1 MKFLFQLCLLA
12 VFCSQL
18 SAVVVFDHTTGGTFP
33 GSNAESTTPNT
44 RFAKPFTVSQQVT
57 LTSFQIWAQRI
68 FGGNGSFTMEI
79 RNDSGGNPGTLL
91 GSGTAS
97 AGDSSSNIT
106 VNFASGPT
114 LNLSTT
120 YWAVWYANSGAHVF
134 WLHSHTTT
142 EGSRKSTNGG
152 SSWSATAGNEAR
164 RLALIVN
171 GNPSG
176 SVVTSINR
184 SSSSPT
190 NSASVS
196 FTVSFDVS
204 VSGVATGNFTV
215 STTGGITGASV
226 TGVSGSGSSRTVTV
240 STGSGNGT
248 VRLDMANSTGVTPN
262 VTNLP
267 FTSGQSYDID
277 KTAPTVTGIT
287 RSGSSPTNSASV
299 SFSVQ
304 FSESVTGVDTGDFT
318 VTTTGTISGTSVT
331 GVSGSGTSRT
341 VTVNT
346 GSGDGTIRLDVPA
359 AATILDNAG
368 NDLTVAFTSGQTYTI
383 DKTAPTVSSI
393 TRAAANPTNASS
405 VTFTVTFSESVS
417 GVSTGNFS
425 VDATGPSGA
434 SISGIS
440 GTGATRT
447 VTVNTGTGD
456 GTLSIDLLN
465 NLSNISDN
473 AGNTMS
479 SAFVSG
485 EAYTVDKTAPGV
497 SIGAPSVGSTSTGP
511 VTYTITYTGADT
523 VTLAGGNVTLNTT
536 GTATGSVAVS
546 GSGNATRTV
555 TISSITGDGTIG
567 ISIAANTASD
577 AAGNQAGAAGPS
589 TTFTVSGMPGI
600 SIGAPSAILVSGGPV
615 DFVVTY
621 TNATAVTLAPGDV
634 TLNTTGTVA
643 GSVAVSGTGLT
654 TRTVTVSGITGDG
667 SFTISIAA
675 NTASNTA
682 GNAPAAGPS
691 GGVDVDN
698 TAPGLTPAGTVTVSQ
713 GTTSAGAA
721 VGTVSDNLT
730 AAGNLGVAATTVP
743 TGLVVNNITN
753 TGGTVTADIQALGSA
768 TVGVHVVEFTV
779 TDDAGNSSTANLNV
793 DVTGNQAP
801 TISVIAD
808 QTINMNADTGALAIT
823 VGDIE
828 DAAGTLTLSATTD
841 NPILIDAGTDFLFG
855 GSGASR
861 TLTVTP
867 QSNNVGVATIT
878 VTVTDSATAS
888 TSTTFVLTVT
898 DSTDAPSI
906 APIANITIT
915 RDQTSAVFNFTA
927 TDPQGDG
934 TLGAPGADSANT
946 VLIQPGDFTFGGAAP
961 NLTFQITPQ
970 AGQTG
975 TAVCTIFISDGT
987 HTASRSFT
995 VTVQDPSGNGG
1006 GGGDDDDE
1014 GCTTGSGSGMLM
1026 LLALLAALA
1035 VVTRVR
1041 RTA

>member
-1 MKFLFQLCLLA
+1 MPRLTAVLFGLMLMLCGTTLLA
-12 VFCSQL
+12 QSTSGTLATTDDSFTHPGSPMVG
-18 SAVVVFDHTTGGTFP
+18 SAGGPRRYRAIEFNVVTTGNYTFTYTPSGYTGALYLYQGSFQPASPITNIWTWGNTGSPVVVTHIMSVTGKFVVVLTSTTNNASGSWTLGISGPGTLEMGPVVNSCSPTSGSTGGGT
-33 GSNAESTTPNT
+33 N
-44 RFAKPFTVSQQVT
+44 VT
-57 LTSFQIWAQRI
+57 LTGSFFTGVNNVT
-68 FGGNGSFTMEI
+68 FGGTPVTNLTVVNATTITCTTPSHAAGSVTI
-79 RNDSGGNPGTLL
+79 RASKPAGFGLAGERLNSYTYNLTPTSVSSINRQTP
-91 GSGTAS
+91 SGTNTNAGSVTFRVTFAAS
-97 AGDSSSNIT
+97 AGGLSTS
-106 VNFASGPT
+106 NFAT
-114 LNLSTT
+114 
-120 YWAVWYANSGAHVF
+120 
-134 WLHSHTTT
+134 
-142 EGSRKSTNGG
+142 
-152 SSWSATAGNEAR
+152 
-164 RLALIVN
+164 
-171 GNPSG
+171 
-176 SVVTSINR
+176 
-184 SSSSPT
+184 
-190 NSASVS
+190 
-196 FTVSFDVS
+196 
-204 VSGVATGNFTV
+204 
-215 STTGGITGASV
+215 
-226 TGVSGSGSSRTVTV
+226 
-240 STGSGNGT
+240 
-248 VRLDMANSTGVTPN
+248 
-262 VTNLP
+262 
-267 FTSGQSYDID
+267 
-277 KTAPTVTGIT
+277 
-287 RSGSSPTNSASV
+287 
-299 SFSVQ
+299 
-304 FSESVTGVDTGDFT
+304 
-318 VTTTGTISGTSVT
+318 TTTGSVSGTSVT
-331 GVSGSGTSRT
+331 GVSGSGTIWD

-346 GSGDGTIRLDVPA
+346 GSGDGTIRLDMINDNGVNPSLTNVP
-359 AATILDNAG
+359 
-368 NDLTVAFTSGQTYTI
+368 FTSGQTYTI

-546 GSGNATRTV
+546 GSGTATRTV

-823 VGDIE
+823 VGDVE

-906 APIANITIT
+906 APIANVTIT

-1014 GCTTGSGSGMLM
+1014 GCTTGSGNGMLM